1 MALISTSSVF
11 ERDRVISTVET
22 IRGVASFEEVGQ
34 KCVDI
39 LYEAYSDSIILARLF
54 TTVSYGELP
63 GSNKQ
68 FVDNLARSAGIVPLM
83 TDRTPVLSLLGTRG
97 LRSEW
102 NDRRLSK
109 GHVGIPLASGAFI
122 SSIPMMSRLLKQL
135 GLDLAW
141 IDQWD
146 TKIVAE
152 KNLSKFSGMFYVN
165 DARTEV
171 DTQGRNVIAAQDF
184 VEEFDVR
191 TVFGFGG
198 GYLQAETFVV
208 LIVFT
213 RESIQQD
220 IIQPFTTVINA
231 FKIATL
237 ENGLKNHVFLD
248 LAA

>member
-1 MALISTSSVF
+1 MALITSSTVM
-11 ERDRVISTVET
+11 ERDKVINAVET
-22 IRGVASFEEVGQ
+22 IRGASTFEEVGQ
-34 KCVDI
+34 QCVDT
-39 LYEAYSDSIILARLF
+39 LYEAYSESIVLARLF
-54 TTVSYGELP
+54 TTVPYGNLP
-63 GSNKQ
+63 NSNKQ
-68 FVDNLARSAGIVPLM
+68 FVDSLAKSVGIVPLM
-83 TDRTPVLSLLGTRG
+83 TDRTPVLSLIGTRG
-97 LRSEW
+97 QRPEW
-102 NDRRLSK
+102 NNRRQSQ

-141 IDQWD
+141 IDEWD

-152 KNLSKFSGMFYVN
+152 QNLSKFSGMFYVQ
-165 DARTEV
+165 DARTEF
-171 DTQGRNVIAAQDF
+171 DKQGRNVIAAQDF
-184 VEEFDVR
+184 VEEFGVR

-213 RESIQQD
+213 RETIQQE
-220 IIQPFTTVINA
+220 IVQPFTTVINA

-237 ENGLKNHVFLD
+237 ENGLKSEVFVD